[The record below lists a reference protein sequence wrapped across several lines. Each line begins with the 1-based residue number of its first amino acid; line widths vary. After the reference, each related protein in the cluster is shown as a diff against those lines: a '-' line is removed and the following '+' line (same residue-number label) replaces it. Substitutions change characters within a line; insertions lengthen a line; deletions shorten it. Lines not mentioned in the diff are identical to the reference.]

1 LVLLKWLLW
10 VHAGKL
16 NSASLKVQ
24 YFPVCKGQRYPDFR
38 PLHSPAARQRPRLF
52 IPMNIV
58 EQL

>member
-24 YFPVCKGQRYPDFR
+24 YFPVCKGQGLVLKP
-38 PLHSPAARQRPRLF
+38 
-52 IPMNIV
+52 IV
-58 EQL
+58 CRFMTQL